1 MTRGAR
7 SNLGLSMPTLI
18 LRSYQARPWQLLLA
32 VLCITIALGAGIT
45 AIGFAESVKRG
56 ISAGSFFRTSDLL
69 VLQADKASTMTSR
82 LPVEAV
88 DAIGE
93 LDGIRRVRLL
103 LFDFLT
109 LNEKQNVLVYGM
121 PSEYPELQLRDG
133 EGSRPLG
140 RHELLVGKGVAALA
154 DMKEGE
160 TIDLNFGSFRVAGL
174 LDTGSFL
181 ENGII
186 YMRLEDMQRLTGAAG
201 HVSFVLVELG
211 PNVAPHTV
219 AGSIESQVPGSR
231 VLTND
236 EFVGEDQTL
245 QVLHSMSRVVLI
257 TNVMLAALLAGA
269 IMMLSVNE
277 RYHELAILRAIG
289 WSSVRIAILIGLE
302 VILLILIG
310 GLLGSFLGW
319 IGLGQALSSLRSMG
333 VYIESAVTPPMVL
346 MAAMAVAVTA
356 LVGAATPVWQ
366 VLRLDVW
373 EALKKT

>member
-1 MTRGAR
+1 
-7 SNLGLSMPTLI
+7 MPTLI